1 MRPGGAPPW
10 RATGWILPAL
20 LLAAGPA
27 IGMERDAPGATRPPE
42 LGRPGQ
48 ELDEIRAELARQA
61 ARIAAQQQ
69 EIDALR
75 AERDASLAGVRARGT
90 GVSAA
95 GAAAGAGQRGPEP
108 GGLPG
113 APVGEAPEPAPAQV
127 AAIPA
132 ELGVLTPPGQ
142 LVIDPSLEYVRTS
155 NNRLVFRGVEIVPG
169 IQLGV
174 IEASDADRDTGVA
187 NLSARYGLTN
197 RLEVELRAPYVVRH
211 DRITTLAQRDE
222 TVSRNIE
229 LDGRGIGDIETSLR
243 YQLNGGRNGWP
254 VLVGTARVK
263 SPTGLGPY
271 EVDYDEFGVASELA
285 TGSGFWA
292 VEGGLTLL
300 YPTDPAVIFAGL
312 TYLHNFGRDIDRD
325 VGGARVGRVEP
336 GASIGASL
344 GFGLSLNPRFS
355 VSFGYTH
362 NYIRPTSTELGSTTQ
377 SSQPLQVGSL
387 LMGSSFRLGERLT
400 LNSSFEFGVTSDA
413 PDVRIVLRTP
423 YRF

>member
-1 MRPGGAPPW
+1 M
-10 RATGWILPAL
+10 

-27 IGMERDAPGATRPPE
+27 IGMERDAPGAARPPE
-42 LGRPGQ
+42 PGRPGQ

-75 AERDASLAGVRARGT
+75 AERDASLARVRARGT
-90 GVSAA
+90 GASATGA
-95 GAAAGAGQRGPEP
+95 TLAAAAPGAGPGLRSPEP
-108 GGLPG
+108 GGLPS
-113 APVGEAPEPAPAQV
+113 APVGEAPEPGPAQV
-127 AAIPA
+127 AAIPV

-142 LVIDPSLEYVRTS
+142 LVLDPSLEYVRSS

-254 VLVGTARVK
+254 ILVGTARVK

-312 TYLHNFGRDIDRD
+312 TYLHNFGRDIDRE
-325 VGGARVGRVEP
+325 VGGALVGRVEP

-362 NYIRPTSTELGSTTQ
+362 NHIRPTRTELGSTTQ

-387 LMGSSFRLGERLT
+387 LVGSSFRLGERLT